1 MKILITDYAFKSSE
15 YGHRWVV
22 TGACFGNTVSCSTC
36 SFINKHIC
44 TGPYRNELIKL
55 LNITEFPFEFD
66 TDKYPELFI

>member
-1 MKILITDYAFKSSE
+1 MKILITDYAFKSSDHK
-15 YGHRWVV
+15 YKWAV
-22 TGACFGNTVSCSTC
+22 TGACFGNTSSCSTC

-44 TGPYRNELIKL
+44 TGHYRNELIKL

>member
-1 MKILITDYAFKSSE
+1 MKILITDYAFESSDYE
-15 YGHRWVV
+15 HKWAVI
-22 TGACFGNTVSCSTC
+22 GACFGSCSTC

-44 TGPYRNELIKL
+44 TGHYRNELIKL

>member
-1 MKILITDYAFKSSE
+1 MKILITDYAFKSSG
-15 YGHRWVV
+15 YGHRWAV
-22 TGACFGNTVSCSTC
+22 TGACFDNTGSCSTC

-44 TGPYRNELIKL
+44 TVHYRTELIKL

>member
-1 MKILITDYAFKSSE
+1 MKILITDYAFKCSD
-15 YGHRWVV
+15 YGHKWAV
-22 TGACFGNTVSCSTC
+22 TEACFGNTGSCSTC

-44 TGPYRNELIKL
+44 TGHYRNELIKL